1 MRTVRHWTGREV
13 RALRAAQ
20 RMSIREFAAHLGVS
34 DRMVSK
40 WEAAGEH
47 IHPRPVNQAALDT
60 SLSRSSPD
68 VRARF
73 AQFIATPPLLE
84 DAAEP
89 GSMLIRHPAD
99 GKQMA
104 LVPGGA
110 FREGLADEASWLPA
124 FYVDVHPTTNAEY
137 GRFVA
142 ATGHRPPAHW
152 VDGEW
157 PEGLDNHPVVLVSWH
172 DAQAYASWAGRALPT
187 GEQWEKAARG
197 AHGDSF
203 PWGEQPLPH
212 RCNAWE
218 AGIGATTP
226 VGRYVR
232 GVSPYGAYDLCGNVW
247 EWCATE
253 RMPNRFER
261 KGGSFATPLSQCMP
275 ALGIDAP
282 AELRTDDTGFRC
294 VMG

>member
-13 RALRAAQ
+13 RALRAAH

-40 WEAAGEH
+40 WEAAGEQ
-47 IHPRPVNQAALDT
+47 IRPRPVNQAALDT
-60 SLSRSSPD
+60 SLRRSGPD
-68 VRARF
+68 VRERF
-73 AQFIATPPLLE
+73 AEFVETPPLLD

-89 GSMLIRHPAD
+89 GSRLIRHPAD
-99 GKQMA
+99 GKRMA
-104 LVPGGA
+104 LVGGGA
-110 FREGLADEASWLPA
+110 FREGLKAEMGWLPA
-124 FYVDVHPTTNAEY
+124 FYIDVHPTTNAEY
-137 GRFVA
+137 GRFVE

-152 VDGEW
+152 SAYGW
-157 PEGLDNHPVVLVSWH
+157 PQDRGDHPVVLVNWH
-172 DAQAYASWAGRALPT
+172 DARSYARWAGKALPT

-197 AHGDSF
+197 QDGDSY
-203 PWGEQPLPH
+203 PWGEQPLPN

-218 AGIGATTP
+218 AGVGSTTP

-232 GVSPYGAYDLCGNVW
+232 GASPYGVYDLCGNVW

-253 RMPNRFER
+253 RMPARYER
-261 KGGSFATPLSQCMP
+261 RGGSFATPLSQCLP
-275 ALGIDAP
+275 ALSMDGP